1 MRSPISWV
9 GEMFGGWDVSRG
21 ALWVNF
27 GGRLRSFFKGNHFY
41 NSPAM
46 RDTEVTLDLA
56 RALYRNDH
64 ADYLLGAGFVKPAI
78 DLEVEYMGLPNVVT
92 GDNATDALLNECI
105 QDYWAGS
112 LQQAWRDCFRDSAV
126 CVRFYQPR
134 FDNPLHSIA
143 DREHGS
149 LEVLPVED
157 VHLEYDPVDKNF
169 IIQATV
175 EHEVEIDERSLEDI
189 AAGKAPMMKV
199 HRMTEVI
206 TTSEYRFFDRTLGEE
221 IVGFRTANA
230 LGFVPVWKFY
240 NEYAADLGGG
250 QSDIE
255 SVEPFIRAFH
265 DVLKQSLD
273 AHKAHSTPK
282 AMFNVKSVEGFIAN
296 NWPGVIDPET
306 NKIIPNATITWEG
319 KEILFM
325 DPDEKGGFIEA
336 KSVLGDS
343 KTLLSFLLECIAIAS
358 QTPKWA
364 LMENDT
370 AQRTA
375 ASVEPFKKK
384 IARKRIGAE
393 ADLKMILKM
402 ALVANGKTPNSPT
415 LHWPAISIE
424 DFVSKGQAVQQIVLA
439 LDVATANGWMATE
452 TAVRILTSIFP
463 EMHEVDAEMRLAKK
477 NDNLGIGQAPAP
489 ASATQALPPPTPTNG
504 KTQANGTNGKVP
516 SDRVLVTTTPSR
528 S

>member
-1 MRSPISWV
+1 
-9 GEMFGGWDVSRG
+9 
-21 ALWVNF
+21 
-27 GGRLRSFFKGNHFY
+27 
-41 NSPAM
+41 
-46 RDTEVTLDLA
+46 
-56 RALYRNDH
+56 
-64 ADYLLGAGFVKPAI
+64 
-78 DLEVEYMGLPNVVT
+78 
-92 GDNATDALLNECI
+92 
-105 QDYWAGS
+105 
-112 LQQAWRDCFRDSAV
+112 
-126 CVRFYQPR
+126 
-134 FDNPLHSIA
+134 
-143 DREHGS
+143 
-149 LEVLPVED
+149 
-157 VHLEYDPVDKNF
+157 
-169 IIQATV
+169 
-175 EHEVEIDERSLEDI
+175 
-189 AAGKAPMMKV
+189 
-199 HRMTEVI
+199 
-206 TTSEYRFFDRTLGEE
+206 
-221 IVGFRTANA
+221 
-230 LGFVPVWKFY
+230 
-240 NEYAADLGGG
+240 
-250 QSDIE
+250 
-255 SVEPFIRAFH
+255 
-265 DVLKQSLD
+265 
-273 AHKAHSTPK
+273 
-282 AMFNVKSVEGFIAN
+282 MFNVKSVEGFIAN

-489 ASATQALPPPTPTNG
+489 ASTTQALPPPTPTNG

-516 SDRVLVTTTPSR
+516 ADRVLVTTTPSR